1 MRTLEGARLGAASG
15 EQGAC
20 AGFRLE
26 QSALAGTGAGF
37 GAPGAGPQGAG
48 PRRLQRRGPG
58 QGAPRAAAA
67 SECDAVR
74 PDGRA
79 GGRDRWAGATAALQR
94 CDSGRGPA
102 GASALRGRGG
112 R

>member
-15 EQGAC
+15 EKGAC
-20 AGFRLE
+20 AGFCLE

-37 GAPGAGPQGAG
+37 GGSGGGASGGG
-48 PRRLQRRGPG
+48 
-58 QGAPRAAAA
+58 AAAA
-67 SECDAVR
+67 AAARAGPGGASRGCGSRLRCSEA
-74 PDGRA
+74 GRA
-79 GGRDRWAGATAALQR
+79 GGRDRWARATAALQR